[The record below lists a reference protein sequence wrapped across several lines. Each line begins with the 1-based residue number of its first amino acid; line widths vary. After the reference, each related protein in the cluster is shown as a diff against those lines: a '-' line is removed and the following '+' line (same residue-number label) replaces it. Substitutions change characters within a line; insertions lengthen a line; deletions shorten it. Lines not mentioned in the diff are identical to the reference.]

1 MVEAIPV
8 PRVSTRSKAVVLLFA
23 AALFLSAF
31 LLFSVEPIIAKA
43 LLPTLGGAPMV
54 WNTCVAFF
62 QLVLLG
68 GYIYAHGAAAWL
80 GKRRHVAVYV
90 VLLALPFTV
99 LPFATRVTST
109 PSPDASP
116 IGWLLLALFGLIG
129 LPFFVLSTSA
139 AVLQVW
145 FSKTDDPTARDPYFL
160 YAASNLGSLL
170 ALVSYPAFVEPMLRL
185 QDQSRVWAVGYS
197 VFVGVSYLCAIVVL
211 RTGTWSRDQPSPV
224 ISADAAVVH
233 SERVSLRRRARWVAL
248 SFIPSSLMLAV
259 TSYLSTDIAAVP
271 LLWVVPLSLYL
282 LTFVIAFGSRAS
294 AVSAFANRFLP
305 LLILPLALTMAG
317 QGRPNLWFAI
327 PLHLIAFTM
336 ACLLCHS
343 ELARDRPQTSSLTD
357 FYFCIA
363 LGGMFGGLFNTLA
376 APLLFSTVV
385 EYPLILVLAC
395 LFRSRPAVSRVEGPV
410 VETRAKQGLAIDVLV
425 AVVVGAFA
433 GGVIAGVRYFEA
445 DGRYAL
451 IGLGIPAFVAFTQ
464 SRRPMRFA
472 LSLGAIL
479 LAGTWASDGGQTL
492 HTERTF
498 FGVYR
503 VSVEGSGRYRAL
515 FHGTTLHGMQ
525 ATDRSR
531 QADPLTY
538 YHRTGPFGQAFTQLP
553 NVSGAPEIA
562 VVGLGVGSLATYATA
577 GQRWTFYELDPAVE
591 RLARSAEYFTY
602 MGKCADRCRVV
613 LGDARISLASA
624 KPNQYGL
631 IVLDAFSSDAI
642 PMHLMTSEAFTLYLS
657 RLSHGGVLAFH
668 ISNRHLSLGPVV
680 ARLARLHGLTV
691 LEQLDQVTAEE
702 STNGKSA
709 SEWVFM
715 AENPT
720 DLGPLVADK
729 RWVPPVVSDSTP
741 LWTDDASSILSVL
754 HFR

>member
-1 MVEAIPV
+1 MIEAIPV
-8 PRVSTRSKAVVLLFA
+8 PRASTNSTAVVWLFSTS
-23 AALFLSAF
+23 LFLSAF
-31 LLFSVEPIIAKA
+31 LLFSVEPIVAKA

-68 GYIYAHGAAAWL
+68 GYMYAHGAAAWL

-99 LPFATRVTST
+99 LPFATRVTAA
-109 PSPDASP
+109 PPPGASP
-116 IGWLLLALFGLIG
+116 IGWLLLALVGLIG

-139 AVLQVW
+139 AVLQTW

-185 QDQSRVWAVGYS
+185 QDQSRIWAVGYA

-211 RTGTWSRDQPSPV
+211 RTGTWSRDQPAPAV
-224 ISADAAVVH
+224 RADAAVVP
-233 SERVSLRRRARWVAL
+233 SERVSLWRRARWVAL

-282 LTFVIAFGSRAS
+282 LTFVVAFGSRAP

-305 LLILPLALTMAG
+305 LLILPLALTMAL
-317 QGRPNLWFAI
+317 QGRPTLWLAV
-327 PLHLIAFTM
+327 PLHLLTFTM

-343 ELARDRPQTSSLTD
+343 QLARDRPSTSSLTD

-363 LGGMFGGLFNTLA
+363 LGGMLGGLFNTLA
-376 APLLFSTVV
+376 APLLFSRVY
-385 EYPLILVLAC
+385 EYPLILGIAS
-395 LFRSRPAVSRVEGPV
+395 LFRWGPALSRVEGPGT
-410 VETRAKQGLAIDVLV
+410 ETRAKQELAIDFFVALVIGAMVL
-425 AVVVGAFA
+425 
-433 GGVIAGVRYFEA
+433 GVISGVRWFEA
-445 DGRYAL
+445 DGRVGLVAL
-451 IGLGIPAFVAFTQ
+451 GFPAFMAFTQ
-464 SRRPMRFA
+464 SRRPMRFG
-472 LSLGAIL
+472 LSVAAIF
-479 LAGTWASDGGQTL
+479 LACSWAGDGGQTL

-503 VSVEGSGRYRAL
+503 VSVESDGRYRAL

-525 ATDRSR
+525 ATDQSR

-538 YHRTGPFGQAFTQLP
+538 YHRTGPFGQAFSQLP

-562 VVGLGVGSLATYATA
+562 VVGLGVGSLATYVTE

-602 MGKCADRCRVV
+602 MGNCGGRCRVV
-613 LGDARISLASA
+613 LGDARISLAAA

-657 RLSHGGVLAFH
+657 RLSQDGVLAFH

-680 ARLARLHGLTV
+680 ARLGRLHGLTV
-691 LEQLDQVTAEE
+691 LEQLDGVTAEDA
-702 STNGKSA
+702 TNGKSA
-709 SEWVFM
+709 SDWVFM
-715 AENPT
+715 AKNPT

-741 LWTDDASSILSVL
+741 LWTDDSSSILSVI